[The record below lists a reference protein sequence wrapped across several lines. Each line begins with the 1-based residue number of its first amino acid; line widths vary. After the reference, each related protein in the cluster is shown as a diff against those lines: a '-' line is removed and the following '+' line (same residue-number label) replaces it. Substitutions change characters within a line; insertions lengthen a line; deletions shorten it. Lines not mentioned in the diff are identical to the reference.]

1 MAAEIKT
8 DLEDVAIPDDLPV
21 LPIRDLV
28 VFPYM
33 IVPLYVSRHVSQA
46 ALDRALQSDKLVF
59 LVAQKEA
66 GLDEPAL
73 EDLHPIGTI
82 GMVMRL
88 RKLPDGRTKAL
99 VQGLVKGQLDRLVK
113 HDEALIGH
121 VERIHEIPMEEP
133 TIEVEALERS
143 VRDHLERLAQA
154 GRPISPDVM
163 LVLGQIN
170 DPGRLADL
178 CAANLGLVVEVA
190 QRILSVLDPI
200 ERLKS
205 INDYLT
211 HESKLAEMQQQIE
224 SQAKE
229 EISRSQREYY
239 LRQQLRQIQQELGD
253 GKSEDIRDL
262 GMRLEKAGLPPQAAE
277 EAKRQLRRLEQMS
290 SESAESSVLRTYVEW
305 IADLPWSRRTEDALD
320 LKVARK
326 ILDDD
331 HYDLEAVKE
340 RILDYLGV
348 RKLKHDMKGP
358 ILCFVGPPGVGKTS
372 LGRSIARSL
381 GRQFVRVS
389 LGGVR
394 DEAEVRGHRR
404 TYVGALPGRII
415 QAIKQAG
422 VRNPVLMLD
431 EIDKIGGG
439 GDFRGD
445 PHAALL
451 EVLDPEQNHQF
462 RDHYLNLDFDLSQ
475 VLFIAT
481 ANILDN
487 VPAPLRDRM
496 EVIPLQGYTEDEKL
510 RIAQTHLVPKERAE
524 NGLDSKGLRLTDSA
538 LRRII
543 VEYTREAGLRN
554 LERQIATVCRK
565 VARRVAEGEHPRSHI
580 TARDIPT
587 FLGLPKFLG
596 EAEMEADAVGEAT
609 GLAWTPAGGEI
620 LRIEVSAMRGRGGL
634 TLTGQLGDVM
644 KESARAALTWT
655 RAHAADL
662 GLSEEYFKNHE
673 LHIHVPAGAIPKD
686 GPSAGVTLAV
696 AIVSLVTGRSV
707 HRDVA
712 TTGELTLRGRVLPV
726 GGIKEKLLAAVR
738 AGLVRVVV
746 PKGNEND
753 LKEMPPNVR
762 RKLDIVLA
770 SALPDVLK
778 AALLDPP
785 SRRRSGERGRPRS
798 PGRKGGRAAARV
810 SRRR

>member
-1 MAAEIKT
+1 MT
-8 DLEDVAIPDDLPV
+8 DAPKSETENVAIPDDLPV

-33 IVPLYVSRHVSQA
+33 IVPLFVSREVSQA
-46 ALDRALQSDKLVF
+46 ALDRAIGGDKLVF
-59 LVAQKEA
+59 LVAQKDA
-66 GLDEPAL
+66 ALDDPTL

-82 GMVMRL
+82 GMVMRI

-99 VQGLVKGQLDRLVK
+99 VQGLVKGQITTLQRNEETLV
-113 HDEALIGH
+113 GH
-121 VERIHEIPMEEP
+121 IEKIHEIPMDEP
-133 TIEVEALERS
+133 TLEVEALSRS
-143 VRDHLERLAQA
+143 VREHLEQLAQA

-163 LVLGQIN
+163 LVLGQIT

-178 CAANLGLVVEVA
+178 CAANLGLAVEIA
-190 QRILSVLDPI
+190 QRILSVLEPI
-200 ERLKS
+200 ARLRAV
-205 INDYLT
+205 NDHLA
-211 HESKLAEMQQQIE
+211 HESRLAEMQQQIE

-229 EISRSQREYY
+229 EISKNQREYY

-253 GKSEDIRDL
+253 GKAEELRDL
-262 GMRLEKAGLPPQAAE
+262 GERLQKAGLPPAADE

-290 SESAESSVLRTYVEW
+290 SDSAESAVLRTYIEW
-305 IADLPWSRRTEDALD
+305 IADLPWSRQTDDALD

-326 ILDDD
+326 ILDQD
-331 HYDLEAVKE
+331 HYDLEQVKE

-348 RKLKHDMKGP
+348 RKLKRDMKGP

-404 TYVGALPGRII
+404 TYVGALPGRIV

-481 ANILDN
+481 ANILDSI
-487 VPAPLRDRM
+487 PAPLRDRM
-496 EVIPLQGYTEDEKL
+496 EVIPLPGYTEEEKL
-510 RIAQTHLVPKERAE
+510 HIAQAHIVPKQRTE
-524 NGLDSKGLRLTDSA
+524 NGLNGTSLRLTDSA
-538 LRRII
+538 LRKII
-543 VEYTREAGLRN
+543 EDYTREAGLRN
-554 LERQIATVCRK
+554 LERQVATVCRK
-565 VARRVAEGEHPRSHI
+565 VARRVAEGESPRAMI
-580 TARDIPT
+580 TARDVSK
-587 FLGLPKFLG
+587 FLGLPKFQG
-596 EAEMEADAVGEAT
+596 EAEMEADAIGEAT
-609 GLAWTPAGGEI
+609 GLAWTPVGGEI
-620 LRIEVSAMRGRGGL
+620 LRIEASAMRGRGGL
-634 TLTGQLGDVM
+634 TLTGQLGEVM

-655 RAHAADL
+655 RAHSAKL
-662 GLSEEYFKNHE
+662 GLGEDYFRGHE
-673 LHIHVPAGAIPKD
+673 IHIHVPAGAIPKD
-686 GPSAGVTLAV
+686 GPSAGVTIAV
-696 AIVSLVTGRSV
+696 AMVSLLTERAV

-712 TTGELTLRGRVLPV
+712 LTGELTLRGRVLPV

-738 AGLVRVVV
+738 AGITHAVI
-746 PKGNEND
+746 PQGNEND
-753 LKEMPPNVR
+753 LEEIPALVQ
-762 RKLDIVLA
+762 RKLEIVLVRTLDE
-770 SALPDVLK
+770 ALE
-778 AALLDPP
+778 AALVARAPRRGVKVARDPA
-785 SRRRSGERGRPRS
+785 
-798 PGRKGGRAAARV
+798 AAARRA
-810 SRRR
+810 SKAPKR